1 MNINDIE
8 LNWKPSGDSNIIKR
22 AEFQFDSFD
31 ICADIVFD
39 YYADISYLGE
49 FTDEYSP
56 EAIEVPNSGPRDC
69 KYFIP
74 KNPIKE
80 IIDYYVKEGKSLD
93 EATEL
98 ANEQALSDLYRA
110 KALGVTWSMIG
121 ILINVSKHGINLGF
135 NSTYGIE
142 DDISDDELRN
152 YVLNCVS
159 EAIEDAKKNLAKLCE
174 CK

>member
-8 LNWKPSGDSNIIKR
+8 LNWEQPKGSNVIKR

-39 YYADISYLGE
+39 HYADISYLGE
-49 FTDEYSP
+49 FTDKYSP
-56 EAIEVPNSGPRDC
+56 EAIEVPDSGPRDC

-74 KNPIKE
+74 AIPIKE
-80 IIDYYVKEGKSLD
+80 TIDYYVKEGKSLD

-98 ANEQALSDLYRA
+98 ANEQALSNLYRA
-110 KALGVTWSMIG
+110 KDLGVTWNMIG
-121 ILINVSKHGINLGF
+121 ILINVSKHGIKLGF
-135 NSTYGIE
+135 NSIYGIE

-152 YVLNCVS
+152 LVLDCVS